1 MLNTAITKKQK
12 EVLGYIKDYVN
23 DNKISPTVR
32 EIADKFG
39 TQPSNAKRYLDLLQR
54 EGWLSKKPMKTRGIQ
69 LMPDVEKP
77 ISYLA
82 SPYSLGGDSS
92 EEERAD
98 RFRMVTRQAWLLFKD
113 GVNIYSPIT
122 HHHCIQQVHPI
133 ELDTDEW
140 MKYDLSFLHASET
153 LYVLQIPNWD
163 KSTGVQREVEYAINH
178 NIPIEYID
186 PDMFV
191 LTGEEIEY

>member
-1 MLNTAITKKQK
+1 MLQPTITKKQK
-12 EVLGYIKDYVN
+12 DVLEFISGYYKK
-23 DNKISPTVR
+23 NKLSPTVR
-32 EIADKFG
+32 EIADHYK
-39 TQPSNAKRYLDLLQR
+39 TTPSNAQRYLDMLQQAGCITR
-54 EGWLSKKPMKTRGIQ
+54 EPMKNRG
-69 LMPDVEKP
+69 LRLAPDIEKP

-98 RFRMVTRQAWLLFKD
+98 RFRMVTRQAWRLFKD

-140 MKYDLSFLHASET
+140 MQYDLAFLHASER
-153 LYVLQIPNWD
+153 LYVLQIPHWD
-163 KSTGVQREVEYAINH
+163 KSTGVRREVEYAIEH